1 MHKIKVKNRQLI
13 DGEVHFVEESA
24 PCKYHV
30 KNDKTYIIY
39 EIENEKKKTS
49 VMIIADKEGVTI
61 KRTGEM
67 NSKMEYREG
76 SEFDFLYR
84 MPFGNLKMTVKTEKI
99 KMDLTESGG
108 KIKLIYRLGVDGGN
122 VIENDM
128 IIRVD
133 TLN

>member
-13 DGEVHFVEESA
+13 DGEVHFVEESS

-30 KNDKTYIIY
+30 KNNKTYIIY

-49 VMIIADKEGVTI
+49 VIIIADKESVTI

-67 NSKMEYREG
+67 NSKIEYKEG
-76 SEFDFLYR
+76 FEFDFLYK
-84 MPFGNLKMTVKTEKI
+84 MPFGNLKMMVKTEKI
-99 KMDLTESGG
+99 KVDLTENGG
-108 KIKLIYRLGVDGGN
+108 KIKLVYRLGVDGGN
-122 VIENDM
+122 TIENDM

-133 TLN
+133 MLN